1 MPRLPSD
8 AFERFLALGP
18 ARSYSQ
24 LARSL
29 GVSKR
34 SVVARASREGWQ
46 ARIAAIED
54 KARRDHDAKASEDV
68 AAIDEKHVRMAR
80 AIQARA
86 LESLRN
92 SPLGNGAT
100 AVRALDIAIRIEREI
115 LGRASAD
122 AKVGPGL
129 AELLEAA
136 TKVPPK
142 RVAEVRRQ
150 LAETVHGPTAA
161 PAGQPAPETVLS
173 LPAALAPCHVGEN

>member
-1 MPRLPSD
+1 MIAGFAGYSFSKAHAA
-8 AFERFLALGP
+8 AFAVIVYWSAWLRVHYPTEYFCGL
-18 ARSYSQ
+18 
-24 LARSL
+24 
-29 GVSKR
+29 
-34 SVVARASREGWQ
+34 
-46 ARIAAIED
+46 
-54 KARRDHDAKASEDV
+54 
-68 AAIDEKHVRMAR
+68 
-80 AIQARA
+80 
-86 LESLRN
+86 LRN